1 MVDRMSEHAGP
12 AGWDLQPQRNTLEL
26 LARLH
31 LPPLLRS
38 KLDPSDIVQRTLLK
52 AHQNLGQFRGQTEA
66 ELAAWLRR
74 ILANTLTDA
83 VREFGGAERDAA
95 LERSLEQTVAASSAR
110 LEALLADSGTS
121 PSVGAVR
128 QEDLARLAA
137 ALAELPEDQRTA
149 VELHHL
155 QGNAVQE
162 IARQMQRTEASVA
175 GLLRR
180 GLATLRLVLSEPE

>member
-1 MVDRMSEHAGP
+1 MSDHAEPAEWRLEEHR
-12 AGWDLQPQRNTLEL
+12 DYLRL

-31 LPPLLRS
+31 LPPRLRS
-38 KLDPSDIVQRTLLK
+38 KLDPSDIVQRTFLK
-52 AHQNLGQFRGQTEA
+52 AHQNLERFRGQTAA

-83 VREFGGAERDAA
+83 VREFDGPERDVAH
-95 LERSLEQTVAASSAR
+95 ERSLEQTIAASSAR
-110 LEALLADSGTS
+110 LDALLAGSGTS
-121 PSVGAVR
+121 PSVGATR
-128 QEDLARLAA
+128 EEDLARLAT

-155 QGNAVQE
+155 QGCAVQE
-162 IARQMQRTEASVA
+162 IAREMQRTEASVA

-180 GLATLRLVLSEPE
+180 GLAQLREVLREPE

>member
-1 MVDRMSEHAGP
+1 MSGHASP
-12 AGWDLQPQRNTLEL
+12 SAGELERQRNYLTL

-31 LPPLLRS
+31 LPPRLRS

-52 AHQNLGQFRGQTEA
+52 AHQNLEQFRGQTAA

-83 VREFGGAERDAA
+83 VREFDGQGRD
-95 LERSLEQTVAASSAR
+95 LGQERSLEQTIAASSAR
-110 LEALLADSGTS
+110 LEALLAGSGTS
-121 PSVGAVR
+121 PSAGAVR
-128 QEDLARLAA
+128 EEELARLAT
-137 ALAELPEDQRTA
+137 ALAKLPDDQRAA

-155 QGNAVQE
+155 QGCAVQE
-162 IARQMQRTEASVA
+162 IAREMQRTEASVA

-180 GLATLRLVLSEPE
+180 GLAQLREVLREPE

>member
-1 MVDRMSEHAGP
+1 MSGDDKTAGGSWE
-12 AGWDLQPQRNTLEL
+12 AHREYLEL

-31 LPPLLRS
+31 LPPRLRS
-38 KLDPSDIVQRTLLK
+38 KLDPSDMVQRTFLK
-52 AHQNLGQFRGQTEA
+52 AHQNLEQFRGQTET

-83 VREFGGAERDAA
+83 VREFDGPVRDVAH
-95 LERSLEQTVAASSAR
+95 ERSLEQTIAASSAR
-110 LEALLADSGTS
+110 LEALLAGSGTS
-121 PSVGAVR
+121 PSAGAAR
-128 QEDLARLAA
+128 EEELARLAT

-155 QGNAVQE
+155 QGCAVQE
-162 IARQMQRTEASVA
+162 IAFEMQRTEASVA

-180 GLATLRLVLSEPE
+180 GLAQLREVLREPE